1 MRLPLTLLI
10 LVALAS
16 CGTQAPPVQNA
27 QSAAEAGAEAPSP
40 APKLDRSR
48 SGQAAPDGQLDD
60 PDGDAATL
68 ASFEGKP
75 LLLNLWATWCPPC
88 VHEMPALDRLAAA
101 QGDKLQVVAL
111 SEDGDDRAKVDA
123 FFDKHKLKALEPYL
137 DPKMALM
144 SALKVDTLPTTIL
157 YDAEGREVW
166 RIVGEEDWQSPRAA
180 ALLGEAVRRR
190 RS

>member
-16 CGTQAPPVQNA
+16 CGPQAPPAQNA

-40 APKLDRSR
+40 APKLDRSH
-48 SGQAAPDGQLDD
+48 SGQAAPDSEFDNA
-60 PDGDAATL
+60 DGDAETL

-75 LLLNLWATWCPPC
+75 LLLNLWATWCGPC
-88 VHEMPALDRLAAA
+88 VHEIPALDRLAGS

-157 YDAEGREVW
+157 YDSEGREVW
-166 RIVGEEDWQSPRAA
+166 RIVGEEDWQSPHAA
-180 ALLGEAVRRR
+180 GLLAEAFRRR
-190 RS
+190 